1 MTMHADEI
9 PTSVALVRRLLAA
22 QFPQWAD
29 LPISRVTSSGTVN
42 ALYRLGEDLVVR
54 LPLVERAAADIR
66 REQTWLP
73 RLAPLPVATP
83 VPVGQ
88 GVPGAGYPCDWSVLR
103 WIEGENPVVGDIP
116 GVAEDLAEFVV
127 ALRRIDP
134 GPGPASD
141 RGGPLSHRDHAT
153 RQAISELHGI
163 IDTDAATAAWEEASR
178 APEWSSRPV
187 WTHGDLGPGNVL
199 TADGGLRAVI
209 DFGVV
214 GVGDPAVDL
223 IPAWNLFTGQAR
235 ETFRSGVDVD
245 DATWARG
252 RGWALSISL
261 IQLPYYRETNP
272 VIAANSVHV
281 IDEILAE
288 HRSRSTP

>member
-1 MTMHADEI
+1 MMMHTDEI
-9 PTSVALVRRLLAA
+9 PTSADLVRRLLVT

-29 LPISRVTSSGTVN
+29 RPISRVTSSGTVN
-42 ALYRLGEDLVVR
+42 TLYRVGEDLVAR
-54 LPLVERAAADIR
+54 LPLVERAAKDVR

-73 RLAPLPVATP
+73 RLAPLPVAIP

-88 GVPGAGYPCDWSVLR
+88 GVPGEGYPCDWSVLR
-103 WIEGENPVVGDIP
+103 WIDGENPVVGDIP
-116 GVAEDLAEFVV
+116 DVARDLAEFVV
-127 ALRRIDP
+127 ALRAIDP
-134 GPGPASD
+134 GSGPASD
-141 RGGPLSHRDHAT
+141 RGGPLSGRDHAT
-153 RQAISELHGI
+153 RRAIRELHGV

-178 APEWSSRPV
+178 TPEWPSSPV

-199 TADGGLRAVI
+199 TANGRLSAVI
-209 DFGVV
+209 DFGLV

-223 IPAWNLFTGQAR
+223 IPAWNLFTGSAR
-235 ETFRSGVDVD
+235 ETFRSVVDVD

-281 IDEILAE
+281 IDEILAA
-288 HRSRSTP
+288 HRSWSP